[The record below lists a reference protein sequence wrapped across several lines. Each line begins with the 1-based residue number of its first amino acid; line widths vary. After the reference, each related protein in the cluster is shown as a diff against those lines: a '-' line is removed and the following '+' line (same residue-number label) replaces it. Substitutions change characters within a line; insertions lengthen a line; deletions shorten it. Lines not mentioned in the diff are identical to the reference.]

1 MYLCHT
7 SMSQVVRF
15 TIKHALPIS
24 GLTSSFAKNCN
35 IQNVAY
41 STKTTSS
48 KDNVYNTFTDWET
61 LSRKKKIS
69 KAMKAYLERAKE
81 HDEFMK
87 RQQFEYNIGKRH
99 LANMMGEDP
108 ETFTQKDVDRAIEYL
123 FPSGIY
129 DPAARPLMKPPE
141 EVFPARKAAEF
152 DEAGRPHHFLFYTG
166 KPNFF
171 KLLYDAAEN
180 IQMLYKYE
188 DKVIRKKE
196 VPDPNASLDLNNSTW
211 LTKDQLEQ
219 VLVEGVNDLEY
230 DNFKLVMERLVSLP
244 YSYKCKEFIEKF
256 RKPLATQRFA
266 LEIPKPSYDENGCAF
281 VTTYECLRKKARG
294 DVTIKSPGT
303 GKITINGQDIT
314 YFEDTQSREQVIFPM
329 IFTGMQDKVDV
340 IANIEGGGP
349 SGQSGAIRWGIAWGL
364 RSFVDKSMLE
374 AMQVAGLL
382 TRDHRRRERKK
393 PGQPGAR
400 KKPTWK
406 KR

>member
-1 MYLCHT
+1 
-7 SMSQVVRF
+7 MSNVIKFSFKHIIPLSRCSYVR
-15 TIKHALPIS
+15 TKSTCLLNIK
-24 GLTSSFAKNCN
+24 G
-35 IQNVAY
+35 Y
-41 STKTTSS
+41 SS
-48 KDNVYNTFTDWET
+48 KAATTDSDVFDNFTDWET
-61 LSRKKKIS
+61 LSKTKKIS
-69 KAMKAYLERAKE
+69 KAMRAYLERAKE

-87 RQQFEYNIGKRH
+87 KQQFEFSIGKRH

-180 IQMLYKYE
+180 IQFLYKFE

-196 VPDPNASLDLNNSTW
+196 TPYPNQNLDLSNTVW
-211 LTKDQLEQ
+211 FTKDQLEQ
-219 VLVEGVNDLEY
+219 HLVEKLTDLEY
-230 DNFKLVMERLVSLP
+230 ENFKLVMERLISLP
-244 YSYKCKEFIEKF
+244 YSYQFKDFIEKF
-256 RKPLATQRFA
+256 RKTLTSQKFA
-266 LEIPKPSYDENGCAF
+266 LEIPKPNFDEDGRAY

-294 DVTIKSPGT
+294 DVTIRSPGT
-303 GKITINGQDIT
+303 GKIIINGKDIT
-314 YFEDTQSREQVIFPM
+314 YFEDTQSREQVIFPL
-329 IFTGMQDKVDV
+329 IFTGMQNKVDV
-340 IANIEGGGP
+340 ECNIEGGGP

-364 RSFVDKSMLE
+364 RSFVDKNMLE

-406 KR
+406 RR

>member
-1 MYLCHT
+1 MSHVIKT
-7 SMSQVVRF
+7 SLKQITPITRYFYSCGKNPNLHNIRF
-15 TIKHALPIS
+15 YSNKVTTAHDDIY
-24 GLTSSFAKNCN
+24 KN
-35 IQNVAY
+35 
-41 STKTTSS
+41 
-48 KDNVYNTFTDWET
+48 FTDWET
-61 LSRKKKIS
+61 LNKKKKIS
-69 KAMKAYLERAKE
+69 KPMRAYLERAKE

-87 RQQFEYNIGKRH
+87 KQQFEYNIGKRH

-180 IQMLYKYE
+180 IQLLQQFE
-188 DKVIRKKE
+188 DKVIRKKAT
-196 VPDPNASLDLNNSTW
+196 PDPNGKLDLNATLW

-219 VLVEGVNDLEY
+219 LLVEKLNDLEY
-230 DNFKLVMERLVSLP
+230 DNFKLVMERLASLP
-244 YSYKCKEFIEKF
+244 YSYRIKDFIEKY
-256 RKPLATQRFA
+256 RKSLSSQKFA
-266 LEIPKPSYDENGCAF
+266 LEIPKPSYDDQGRAF

-294 DVTIKSPGT
+294 NVTIHSPGT
-303 GKITINGQDIT
+303 GLITINGKDLT
-314 YFEDTQSREQVIFPM
+314 YFEDTQSREQVIFPL
-329 IFTGMQDKVDV
+329 IFTGLEHKVDV
-340 IANIEGGGP
+340 ECNIEGGGP
-349 SGQSGAIRWGIAWGL
+349 SGQAGAIRWGIAWGL

-406 KR
+406 RR

>member
-1 MYLCHT
+1 
-7 SMSQVVRF
+7 MSLVVRLTTKQAF
-15 TIKHALPIS
+15 PVTKRASFVINNHIS
-24 GLTSSFAKNCN
+24 QQVTL
-35 IQNVAY
+35 Y
-41 STKTTSS
+41 SS
-48 KDNVYNTFTDWET
+48 KVTPSNEDIYKKFTDFET
-61 LSRKKKIS
+61 LSKKKTIS
-69 KAMKAYLERAKE
+69 KAMKAYLERARE
-81 HDEFMK
+81 HDEFIK
-87 RQQFEYNIGKRH
+87 KQQFEYNIGKRH

-141 EVFPARKAAEF
+141 EVFPTRKAAEF

-171 KLLYDAAEN
+171 KLLYDATETL
-180 IQMLYKYE
+180 QSLYKFE

-196 VPDPNASLDLNNSTW
+196 IPDPNAKLELLASVW
-211 LTKDQLEQ
+211 ITKDELEQ
-219 VLVEGVNDLEY
+219 SLVEKLTDLEY
-230 DNFKLVMERLVSLP
+230 DNFKLVMERIVSSP
-244 YSYKCKEFIEKF
+244 YSYRCKDFIEKY
-256 RKPLATQRFA
+256 RKPLASQRFA
-266 LEIPKPSYDENGCAF
+266 LEIPKPSYDQDGRAF
-281 VTTYECLRKKARG
+281 ITTYECLRKKARG
-294 DVTIKSPGT
+294 DVTIRSPGT
-303 GKITINGQDIT
+303 GKITINGKDLT
-314 YFEDTQSREQVIFPM
+314 YFHDVQSREQVIFPL
-329 IFTGMQDKVDV
+329 IFSEMLGKVDV
-340 IANIEGGGP
+340 ECNIEGGGP

>member
-1 MYLCHT
+1 
-7 SMSQVVRF
+7 MSLA
-15 TIKHALPIS
+15 IKMSIKCALPYTKVFYPI
-24 GLTSSFAKNCN
+24 
-35 IQNVAY
+35 IQNRITQISNY
-41 STKTTSS
+41 SS
-48 KDNVYNTFTDWET
+48 KVKSSDQNLNDFTDWET
-61 LSRKKKIS
+61 LSKKKKIS

-87 RQQFEYNIGKRH
+87 KEKLQFDIGKRH

-129 DPAARPLMKPPE
+129 DPAARPMMKPPE

-180 IQMLYKYE
+180 IQNLYAFSE
-188 DKVIRKKE
+188 KVVRKKATA
-196 VPDPNASLDLNNSTW
+196 DPNGSLDFTSSVW
-211 LTKDQLEQ
+211 FTKDQLEQ
-219 VLVEGVNDLEY
+219 ALVEQISDLEY
-230 DNFKLVMERLVSLP
+230 DNFKLVMERLSSMP
-244 YSYKCKEFIEKF
+244 YSYKCKEFIEKY
-256 RKPLATQRFA
+256 RNPLAIQKFA
-266 LEIPKPSYDENGCAF
+266 LEIPKPSYDENGRAYI
-281 VTTYECLRKKARG
+281 TTYECLRKKARG
-294 DVTIKSPGT
+294 DVTIRSPGT
-303 GKITINGQDIT
+303 GKITINGQDLT
-314 YFEDTQSREQVIFPM
+314 YFEDVQSREQVIFPL
-329 IFTGMQDKVDV
+329 IFTGLQDQVDV
-340 IANIEGGGP
+340 ECNIEGGGP

-364 RSFVDKSMLE
+364 RSFVDKQMLE
-374 AMQVAGLL
+374 SMQVAGLL

>member
-1 MYLCHT
+1 MSHVIKTSFKQITPVTRYLYSCVKNSHL
-7 SMSQVVRF
+7 QNVRF
-15 TIKHALPIS
+15 
-24 GLTSSFAKNCN
+24 SSNKVTTNNDIYKN
-35 IQNVAY
+35 
-41 STKTTSS
+41 
-48 KDNVYNTFTDWET
+48 FTDWET
-61 LSRKKKIS
+61 LNTKKKIS
-69 KAMKAYLERAKE
+69 KPMKAYLERAKE

-87 RQQFEYNIGKRH
+87 KQQFEYNIGKRH

-180 IQMLYKYE
+180 IQLLQQFE
-188 DKVIRKKE
+188 DKVIRKKAT
-196 VPDPNASLDLNNSTW
+196 PDPNGTLDLNSTFW

-219 VLVEGVNDLEY
+219 LLVEKLTDLEY
-230 DNFKLVMERLVSLP
+230 DNFKLVMERLVALP
-244 YSYKCKEFIEKF
+244 YSYRFKDFIEKY
-256 RKPLATQRFA
+256 RKSLTSQKFS
-266 LEIPKPSYDENGCAF
+266 LEIPKPSYDDQGRAC

-294 DVTIKSPGT
+294 DVTIRSPGT
-303 GKITINGQDIT
+303 GLITINGKDLT
-314 YFEDTQSREQVIFPM
+314 YFEDIQSREQVIFPL
-329 IFTGMQDKVDV
+329 IFTGLENKVDIECNV
-340 IANIEGGGP
+340 EGGGP
-349 SGQSGAIRWGIAWGL
+349 SGQAGAIRWGIAWGL
-364 RSFVDKSMLE
+364 RSFVDKNMLE

-406 KR
+406 RR

>member
-1 MYLCHT
+1 M
-7 SMSQVVRF
+7 R
-15 TIKHALPIS
+15 
-24 GLTSSFAKNCN
+24 
-35 IQNVAY
+35 
-41 STKTTSS
+41 
-48 KDNVYNTFTDWET
+48 
-61 LSRKKKIS
+61 
-69 KAMKAYLERAKE
+69 AYLERAKE

-87 RQQFEYNIGKRH
+87 KQQFEYNIGKRH

-152 DEAGRPHHFLFYTG
+152 DEAGRPHHYLFYTG

-180 IQMLYKYE
+180 IQLLQQFE
-188 DKVIRKKE
+188 DKVIRKKAT
-196 VPDPNASLDLNNSTW
+196 PDPNGKLDLNATFW

-219 VLVEGVNDLEY
+219 LLVEKLTDLEY

-244 YSYKCKEFIEKF
+244 YSYRCKDFIEKF
-256 RKPLATQRFA
+256 RKSLTSQKFA
-266 LEIPKPSYDENGCAF
+266 LEIPKPSYDDQGRAF

-294 DVTIKSPGT
+294 DVTIRSPGT
-303 GKITINGQDIT
+303 GLITINGKDLT
-314 YFEDTQSREQVIFPM
+314 YFEDTQSREQVIFPL
-329 IFTGMQDKVDV
+329 IFTGLENKVDV
-340 IANIEGGGP
+340 ECNIEGGGP
-349 SGQSGAIRWGIAWGL
+349 SGQAGAIRWGIAWGL
-364 RSFVDKSMLE
+364 RSFVDKDMLE

-406 KR
+406 RR

>member
-1 MYLCHT
+1 MYNNRM
-7 SMSQVVRF
+7 SMVIKFS
-15 TIKHALPIS
+15 IKHVLPIS
-24 GLTSSFAKNCN
+24 GFTSPIARNFVRL
-35 IQNVAY
+35 QNVCMY
-41 STKTTSS
+41 SSKATSS
-48 KDNVYNTFTDWET
+48 KNNVNNSFTDWET
-61 LSRKKKIS
+61 LSKKKKVS

-129 DPAARPLMKPPE
+129 DPAARPLLKPPE

-180 IQMLYKYE
+180 IQVLHQYQ
-188 DKVIRKKE
+188 DKVIRRK
-196 VPDPNASLDLNNSTW
+196 VTPDPNVSLDLNASVW

-219 VLVEGVNDLEY
+219 MLVEGLNDLEY

-244 YSYKCKEFIEKF
+244 YSYRYKEFIEKY
-256 RKPLATQRFA
+256 RKSLSTQKFA
-266 LEIPKPSYDENGCAF
+266 LEIPKPSYDENGCAI

-303 GKITINGQDIT
+303 GKITINGQDLT
-314 YFEDTQSREQVIFPM
+314 YFEDTQPREQVIFPL

>member
-1 MYLCHT
+1 MALHFG
-7 SMSQVVRF
+7 V
-15 TIKHALPIS
+15 KHLFPI
-24 GLTSSFAKNCN
+24 
-35 IQNVAY
+35 
-41 STKTTSS
+41 TKTYVKNAFINNVCKYSS
-48 KDNVYNTFTDWET
+48 NNNSTVNQILNNMTDWET
-61 LSRKKKIS
+61 LNKKKKIS

-87 RQQFEYNIGKRH
+87 KQQFEFHVGKRH

-171 KLLYDAAEN
+171 KLLYDGAEN
-180 IQMLYKYE
+180 IQQAYNFQ
-188 DKVIRKKE
+188 DKVIRKKA
-196 VPDPNASLDLNNSTW
+196 VPDPNGELNLGSSVW
-211 LTKDQLEQ
+211 LTKEQLEQ
-219 VLVEGVNDLEY
+219 MLVENITDLEY
-230 DNFKLVMERLVSLP
+230 DNFKLLMERLISLP
-244 YSYKCKEFIEKF
+244 YSYRYKEFIEKY
-256 RKPLATQRFA
+256 RKPLVAQRFA
-266 LEIPKPSYDENGCAF
+266 LEIPKPSYDDEGRAF

-294 DVTIKSPGT
+294 DVTIRVPGT
-303 GKITINGQDIT
+303 GKITINGKDLT
-314 YFEDTQSREQVIFPM
+314 YFEDVQPREQVMFPL
-329 IFTGMQDKVDV
+329 IFTNMENRVDV
-340 IANIEGGGP
+340 ECNIEGGGP

-364 RSFVDKSMLE
+364 RSFVEKDMLE
-374 AMQVAGLL
+374 KMQVAGLL

-406 KR
+406 RR

>member
-1 MYLCHT
+1 MFLCYNK
-7 SMSQVVRF
+7 MSF
-15 TIKHALPIS
+15 AIKLTLKQALPIAS
-24 GLTSSFAKNCN
+24 RSS
-35 IQNVAY
+35 IILQ
-41 STKTTSS
+41 
-48 KDNVYNTFTDWET
+48 NVYNYSSKATSQDNFYNNFTDWET
-61 LSRKKKIS
+61 LSKKKKVS
-69 KAMKAYLERAKE
+69 KAMRAYLERAKE

-87 RQQFEYNIGKRH
+87 KQQFEYNIGKRH

-108 ETFTQKDVDRAIEYL
+108 ETFTQKDVDRAVEYL

-129 DPAARPLMKPPE
+129 DRAARPLMKPPE

-152 DEAGRPHHFLFYTG
+152 DEAGWPHHFLFYTG

-171 KLLYDAAEN
+171 KLLYDITEN
-180 IQMLYKYE
+180 IQDLYKYG

-196 VPDPNASLDLNNSTW
+196 VTDEKLLLNITGSVW

-219 VLVEGVNDLEY
+219 LLVETVTDLEY
-230 DNFKLVMERLVSLP
+230 DNFKLAMDRLVSLP
-244 YSYKCKEFIEKF
+244 HSHIYKDFIEKF

-266 LEIPKPSYDENGCAF
+266 LEIPKPSYDENGNAF

-303 GKITINGQDIT
+303 GKITINGQDLT
-314 YFEDTQSREQVIFPM
+314 YFEDTQSREQVIFPL
-329 IFTGMQDKVDV
+329 IFTGMQDKVDIV
-340 IANIEGGGP
+340 CNIEGGGP

-364 RSFVDKSMLE
+364 RSFVDKDMLE
-374 AMQVAGLL
+374 AMQLAGLL

-406 KR
+406 RR

>member
-1 MYLCHT
+1 
-7 SMSQVVRF
+7 MSQVINFSLRRL
-15 TIKHALPIS
+15 LPIS
-24 GLTSSFAKNCN
+24 RTAYICVKNTFAFNARS
-35 IQNVAY
+35 Q
-41 STKTTSS
+41 SS
-48 KDNVYNTFTDWET
+48 KVTSKSKVDDVLNNLTDWET
-61 LSRKKKIS
+61 LSKKKKIS
-69 KAMKAYLERAKE
+69 KAMKAYLERARE

-87 RQQFEYNIGKRH
+87 KQHLEFNIGMRH

-171 KLLYDAAEN
+171 KLLYDAVDN
-180 IQMLYKYE
+180 IQQLYNFE
-188 DKVIRKKE
+188 DKVIRKKAT
-196 VPDPNASLDLNNSTW
+196 PDPNGSVNLGNSHW
-211 LTKDQLEQ
+211 LTKEQLEQ
-219 VLVEGVNDLEY
+219 TLVEKITDLEY
-230 DNFKLVMERLVSLP
+230 DNFKVVMERLVSLP
-244 YSYKCKEFIEKF
+244 YSYRHKDFIEKY
-256 RKPLATQRFA
+256 RKPLAAQRFA
-266 LEIPKPSYDENGCAF
+266 LEIPKPSYDDEGRAF

-303 GKITINGQDIT
+303 GKIIINGQDIT
-314 YFEDTQSREQVIFPM
+314 YFDDIQSREQVLFPL
-329 IFTGMQDKVDV
+329 IFTGMQNVVDV
-340 IANIEGGGP
+340 ICNIEGGGP

-364 RSFVDKSMLE
+364 RSFVDKEMLQK
-374 AMQVAGLL
+374 MQVAGLL

-406 KR
+406 RR